1 MLALMITIAL
11 LIITGTL
18 TVTYRVSRDNSIVER

>member
-11 LIITGTL
+11 LIVAGTL